1 MQQEQEKK
9 VIIERQTKLHSE
21 LHKIKKSNDAADG
34 NTGAASVQGGSEG
47 NVGGSN
53 AAAQLNNQPS

>member
-21 LHKIKKSNDAADG
+21 LHKIKKTNEADG
-34 NTGAASVQGGSEG
+34 SGASVQGVTEG
-47 NVGGSN
+47 TVGGSN
-53 AAAQLNNQPS
+53 EAAKPINQSS

>member
-21 LHKIKKSNDAADG
+21 LYKIKKSNEAEG
-34 NTGAASVQGGSEG
+34 SGASSVEGATEG

-53 AAAQLNNQPS
+53 AATQPINQSS

>member
-21 LHKIKKSNDAADG
+21 LHKIKKTNEADG
-34 NTGAASVQGGSEG
+34 SGVSVHGVSEG
-47 NVGGSN
+47 IVGGSN
-53 AAAQLNNQPS
+53 EATQPINQSS

>member
-21 LHKIKKSNDAADG
+21 LHKIKRSNDAADVS
-34 NTGAASVQGGSEG
+34 TSAAAQGESEG

-53 AAAQLNNQPS
+53 AAAQPNNQPS